1 MRLRPCPPHIDTLVG
16 RIDDMIKVKGCNMF
30 PAQIEEILKF
40 VDGASS
46 GYQVMIEAVNGRDV
60 LELLF
65 ESELTSAERDACERE
80 VAAVFKA
87 KIGCT
92 PKANVGAANQT
103 YLQLGSRPRRHGYA
117 P

>member
-1 MRLRPCPPHIDTLVG
+1 
-16 RIDDMIKVKGCNMF
+16 MF

-40 VDGASS
+40 VYGASS

-92 PKANVGAANQT
+92 PKATAVP
-103 YLQLGSRPRRHGYA
+103 LGELPRSEKRRSVSSTAVTSPNCYRKGRLTNMLAKRPLR
-117 P
+117 